1 MLVFINFSIRYVI
14 AAYAIWQK
22 GVIDKCR
29 YLDVIG
35 QIYKF
40 ALPLRIGILIWDWIE
55 NLPLKYTNQR
65 DSGACVR
72 IVTTKL
78 FFFYVNKKCVF
89 LLRYF

>member
-1 MLVFINFSIRYVI
+1 MSF

-29 YLDVIG
+29 YLDVIE

-40 ALPLRIGILIWDWIE
+40 ALPLRIDIQIWDWIE

-65 DSGACVR
+65 DSGARVR
-72 IVTTKL
+72 IVTSKAG
-78 FFFYVNKKCVF
+78 F
-89 LLRYF
+89 LC